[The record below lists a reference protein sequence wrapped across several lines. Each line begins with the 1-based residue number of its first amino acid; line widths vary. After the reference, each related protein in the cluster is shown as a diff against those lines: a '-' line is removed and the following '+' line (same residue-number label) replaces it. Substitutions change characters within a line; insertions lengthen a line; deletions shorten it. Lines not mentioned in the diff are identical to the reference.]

1 MPYIDVCFSP
11 ALYKFLDIKPGTI
24 TVVIDIL
31 RATTSF
37 CTAFDYGVKEIIPLN
52 SLDEARYYKDLNNL
66 VAAERDGLK
75 PEFADFSNSAFDF
88 MTHLIDEKTIYYT
101 TTNGTAA
108 IEMASQYGKVAI
120 ASFLNMHSIS
130 LWLSKQNENI
140 ILLCAGWKNNFSL
153 EDTLCAGAIA
163 DILIDLYK
171 FSSGG
176 DSTSSS
182 IILWN
187 SCRHDPAK
195 LIRESS
201 HYKRLEKLG
210 FHDVLPYSL
219 EIGRSSSI
227 PVLSGKSIIN
237 LAKPQINKT

>member
-1 MPYIDVCFSP
+1 MPTIDVCFSP
-11 ALYKFLDIKPGTI
+11 ALYKSIDITPGTI

-37 CTAFDYGVKEIIPLN
+37 CTAFDYGVKEIIPLD
-52 SLDEARYYKDLNNL
+52 SLDEAKIFKLTNNL

-88 MTHLIDEKTIYYT
+88 MSPAIKGKSIYYT

-108 IEMASQYGKVAI
+108 IAMAAENGKVAI
-120 ASFLNMHSIS
+120 ASFLNIPAIS
-130 LWLSKQNENI
+130 KWLAEQNEHI

-153 EDTLCAGAIA
+153 EDTLCSGAIA
-163 DILIDLYK
+163 RLLIDEYNFL
-171 FSSGG
+171 SGG
-176 DSTSSS
+176 DSTLSS

-187 SCRHDPAK
+187 NCSDNPAQ
-195 LIRESS
+195 LIKESS

-210 FHDVLPYSL
+210 FHDVLAYSL
-219 EIGRSSSI
+219 EIGRSSSV
-227 PVLSGKSIIN
+227 PVLTGNSIIN
-237 LAKPQINKT
+237 LAKA

>member
-1 MPYIDVCFSP
+1 MPTIQVCFSP
-11 ALYKFLDIKPGTI
+11 ALYKYLDVQKGAI

-37 CTAFDYGVKEIIPLN
+37 CTAFDNGAKEIIPLD
-52 SLDEARYYKDLNNL
+52 SLEEAKKYKEQGNL

-75 PEFADFSNSAFDF
+75 PDFADFSNSAFDF
-88 MTHLIDEKTIYYT
+88 MTSSIKGKTIYYT

-108 IEMASQYGKVAI
+108 ITMASVNGKVAI
-120 ASFLNMHSIS
+120 ASFLNIPSIAR
-130 LWLSKQNENI
+130 WLSGQNSNI

-163 DILIDLYK
+163 KMLIDDYK
-171 FSSGG
+171 LTPEDDSSLA
-176 DSTSSS
+176 S

-187 SCRHDPAK
+187 SCSNNPTH
-195 LIRESS
+195 LITESS

-210 FHDVLPYSL
+210 YHDVLAYSL
-219 EIGRSSSI
+219 EIGKSTSI
-227 PVLSGKSIIN
+227 PVLVGNSIIN
-237 LAKPQINKT
+237 LALP